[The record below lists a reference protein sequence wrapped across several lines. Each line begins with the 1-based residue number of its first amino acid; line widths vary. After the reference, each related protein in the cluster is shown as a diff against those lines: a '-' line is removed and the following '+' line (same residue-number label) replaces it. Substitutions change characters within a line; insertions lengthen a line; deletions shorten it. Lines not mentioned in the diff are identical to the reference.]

1 MGIKISKWEGDMVDS
16 SWPAG
21 AERPVNASGLGREYG
36 REHDGTY
43 LQNWNPLMLAAE
55 LRAGSIVGRD
65 FLGTRV
71 IVYRGPQGKPV
82 VQSAYCPHVGADL
95 SQGVIVDGRVRCAYH
110 HWQFAADG
118 RCVAIPS
125 TNRIPP
131 VARLFNYPCVER
143 WGMIWAFNGA
153 QPLYELPEMPNIAE
167 QDLYYKVFHHG
178 VRPVEGWISSSN
190 LVDFQHL
197 ATVHGIPDANPTSVV
212 FDNYVI
218 TVRQESATRIA
229 DTKLFGGTWLTAH
242 MQFSDG
248 TERMFMAG
256 GSQVG
261 PGLSDAYYVV
271 ARRKSEVEKIGVAAT
286 DELLDKQVAYVNKL
300 YAEDEPILFSLRFR
314 GRGKSAL
321 LDVDRYF
328 GQYLEYIEKYPR
340 SAPFDV

>member
-1 MGIKISKWEGDMVDS
+1 MTDS
-16 SWPAG
+16 SNPPAQ
-21 AERPVNASGLGREYG
+21 AERSAATSSLGREYG
-36 REHDGTY
+36 REHDGKY

-55 LRAGSIVGRD
+55 LRPGVIVGRD

-71 IVYRGPQGKPV
+71 IVYRDPEGKPV

-95 SQGVIVDGRVRCAYH
+95 SQGEIVNGRVRCAYH
-110 HWQFAADG
+110 HWQFAPNG

-131 VARLFNYPCVER
+131 VARIYNYPAAER
-143 WGMIWAFNGA
+143 WGLIWAFNGA
-153 QPLYELPEMPNIAE
+153 EPLHELPEMPNVAE

-197 ATVHGIPDANPTSVV
+197 TSVHGIADAIPKSVV
-212 FDNYVI
+212 FDKYVI
-218 TVRQESATRIA
+218 NVRQESASRSA
-229 DTKLFGGTWLTAH
+229 DTRLYGGTWLTAH
-242 MQFSDG
+242 TQYSDG

-256 GSQVG
+256 SSQVG
-261 PGLSDAYYVV
+261 PGVSDAYFIVL
-271 ARRKSEVEKIGVAAT
+271 RRKSEVEKLGAAAT
-286 DELLDKQVAYVNKL
+286 DELIDKQVAYVKKL
-300 YAEDEPILFSLRFR
+300 YREDEPILFTMRFR